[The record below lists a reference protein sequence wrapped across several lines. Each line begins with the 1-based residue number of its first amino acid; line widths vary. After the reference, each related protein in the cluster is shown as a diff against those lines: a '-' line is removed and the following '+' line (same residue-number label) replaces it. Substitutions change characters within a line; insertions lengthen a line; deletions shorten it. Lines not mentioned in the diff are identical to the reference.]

1 MKRASALDIT
11 RCALFVALITIGSFI
26 KVPIPLSPFTLQFL
40 MTSLAG
46 RLLGPR
52 WGTCAVA
59 AYVVAGLAGLPIF
72 AEGGGI
78 GYIANPNFGYLV
90 GFVLGTW
97 ATAKITPPE
106 SRSSRKRL
114 VFSCFV
120 GLMVCYAVGMV
131 YLYAVSNFVLGTTVT
146 FAALIWFCFIVAIP
160 GDLALCFAAAEIA
173 YRVLPAMQGRKA
185 PGKKAAVAGPGA
197 ASAVGLASRPVPET
211 MPAETSAGKEAV
223 L

>member
-1 MKRASALDIT
+1 MKNSSALNIT

-46 RLLGPR
+46 LLLGPK

-97 ATAKITPPE
+97 TTAKITPPE
-106 SRSSRKRL
+106 SKSSRKRL

-120 GLMVCYAVGMV
+120 GLMVCYAIGMA
-131 YLYAVSNFVLGTTVT
+131 YLFVVSNFFLGTPVT

-160 GDLALCFAAAEIA
+160 GDLALCFAATEIA
-173 YRVLPAMQGRKA
+173 YRVLPTMQ
-185 PGKKAAVAGPGA
+185 
-197 ASAVGLASRPVPET
+197 SNGLAKKTPATET
-211 MPAETSAGKEAV
+211 EGAR
-223 L
+223 

>member
-1 MKRASALDIT
+1 MKNSSALNIT

-46 RLLGPR
+46 LLLGPK

-59 AYVVAGLAGLPIF
+59 AYVIAGLAGLPIF

-78 GYIANPNFGYLV
+78 GYVANPNFGYLV
-90 GFVLGTW
+90 GFILGTW
-97 ATAKITPPE
+97 VTAKITPPE
-106 SRSSRKRL
+106 SASSRKRL
-114 VFSCFV
+114 VASCFA
-120 GLMVCYAVGMV
+120 GLMVCYAIGMA
-131 YLYAVSNFVLGTTVT
+131 YLYAVSNVFLGTPVT

-173 YRVLPAMQGRKA
+173 YRVLPTMRKSSL
-185 PGKKAAVAGPGA
+185 PEKKPA
-197 ASAVGLASRPVPET
+197 PET
-211 MPAETSAGKEAV
+211 EGAR
-223 L
+223 